1 MLGALAGDTIGSV
14 LEFSRNT
21 DPAFPLFTAHSC
33 PTDDGL
39 LTGAIAQ
46 ALLDGQTDFRPYLIE
61 AVRRTEGSAAPM
73 SPCWGSGFYGWA
85 LAGGTYDKDSYGNGA
100 AMRVSPVAWVARD
113 EAEVLELA
121 ALTAQPSHC
130 HPEGI
135 KGAQCIALCVWV
147 ARQTRDPAAVRA
159 AAERFYP
166 DLPTWD
172 FVQKNHRYNE
182 TCQGCVPDCVTLAT
196 ECESFEET
204 IRAACSI
211 RGDADTLAAIAG
223 AISHALHG
231 VPTDIR
237 QETIARTQPHYP
249 WLVQTLADFEARY
262 GA

>member
-14 LEFSRNT
+14 LEFTQNA
-21 DPAFPLFTAHSC
+21 DPAFPLFTERSC
-33 PTDDGL
+33 PTDDGI
-39 LTGAIAQ
+39 LTSAIAQ
-46 ALLDGQTDFRPYLIE
+46 ALLDGRRDFRPYLLE
-61 AVRRTEGSAAPM
+61 AVRRTERSTAPM
-73 SPCWGSGFYGWA
+73 PPCWGSGFYAWA
-85 LAGGTYDKDSYGNGA
+85 SAGGTYDKDSYGNGA
-100 AMRVSPVAWVARD
+100 AMRVSPVAWVAQS

-135 KGAQCIALCVWV
+135 KGAQCTALSIWV

-159 AAERFYP
+159 AAMRFYTE
-166 DLPTWD
+166 LPTWD
-172 FVQKNHRYNE
+172 FIQKNHRYNE

-223 AISHALHG
+223 AIAQGLFG
-231 VPTDIR
+231 VPDEIR
-237 QETIARTQPHYP
+237 RETIART
-249 WLVQTLADFEARY
+249 
-262 GA
+262 